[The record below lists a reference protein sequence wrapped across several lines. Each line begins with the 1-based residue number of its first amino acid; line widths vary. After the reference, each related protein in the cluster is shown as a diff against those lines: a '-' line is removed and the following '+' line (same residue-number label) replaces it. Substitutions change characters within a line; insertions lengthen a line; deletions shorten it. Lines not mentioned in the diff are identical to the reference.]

1 MGLTFQEEN
10 NEILQEIL
18 NSLTAQWSGA
28 DKKNKF
34 LELYVTGDCNQKC
47 DYCYLVKY
55 GDQIYP
61 KDIRKPEQILK
72 NLRIL
77 LDYLLDKKL
86 IPFRIDLFSG
96 EILGT
101 KLGNSIFD
109 ILLEYLE
116 KGFLFKQLS
125 IPSNMSFCLNEK
137 SIEIVDDYIEKFGNF
152 DCHVSISCSMD
163 GLIVDKIN
171 RPFNKNTDKLKTA
184 DYYKRIIGFCTR
196 HGYGYHPMIA
206 ANSLKYQKE
215 NYKIW
220 LKILHLTF
228 PDEEEFKSKFGHV
241 MQLMVR
247 NNDWTDEYI
256 KEYLDWLNFM
266 IETDKKEYFDNS
278 NKKLIESLYTDEVNK
293 FLDLSWMPYQ
303 VSEFPTFSC
312 TIGKMLCIRLG
323 DLAICPCHRTAYD
336 KYLFGKYEV
345 ENDKIVGIKA
355 NNVQLASAIY
365 LTSTL
370 IKPKC
375 AECPLVT
382 MCVKGCLGCQY
393 ENTNDIF
400 YPVESVCNLFKV
412 SYLFLDMKFKKM
424 IKEDHLNIAAY
435 GALVKLDGIIKNML
449 GKEDFSEWIKYI
461 QSLI

>member
-1 MGLTFQEEN
+1 MGMTFQEES
-10 NEILQEIL
+10 NELLQEIL
-18 NSLTAQWSGA
+18 NSLTEQWTGD
-28 DKKNKF
+28 DKRDRF

-72 NLRIL
+72 NLKIL
-77 LDYLLDKKL
+77 LNYLLEKNL
-86 IPFRIDLFSG
+86 IPYRIDLFSG

-101 KLGNSIFD
+101 KLGNSVFD
-109 ILLEYLE
+109 ILLEYIK
-116 KGFLFKQLS
+116 KGFSLKQLS
-125 IPSNMSFCLNEK
+125 IPSNMSFCLSENTIK
-137 SIEIVDDYIEKFGNF
+137 IIDNYIEKFSDL

-171 RPFNKNTDKLKTA
+171 RPFNANTDKLKTA
-184 DYYKRIIGFCTR
+184 DYYKRIIAFCTK

-220 LKILHLTF
+220 LQILHLTF
-228 PDEEEFKSKFGHV
+228 PDKEEFKNKYGHV

-256 KEYLDWLNFM
+256 KEYIDWLNFL
-266 IETDKKEYFDNS
+266 IDTDKKEYFDNS
-278 NKKLIESLYTDEVNK
+278 NKKLLDSLYTDEVNK

-303 VSEFPTFSC
+303 VGEFPTFSC

-323 DLAICPCHRTAYD
+323 DLAICPCHRTSYD

-345 ENDKIVGIKA
+345 KDDKIIGIKA

-365 LTSTL
+365 LTSTF

-375 AECPLVT
+375 AECPLVS

-412 SYLFLDMKFKKM
+412 SYLFLNMKFNKM
-424 IKEDHLNIAAY
+424 MKEDNLSIAPY
-435 GALVKLDGIIKNML
+435 GALVKLDKIIKNML
-449 GKEDFSEWIKYI
+449 KREDFSEWIKYI